1 MIIENHDKKK
11 VAIIIIYGIFK
22 YIYRFILILK
32 KEKVDDIIKKLK
44 IKQLIIKVSEEEHD
58 IIKRVALDHKMFMK
72 DLIITAVAEFINKIR
87 KGPK

>member
-1 MIIENHDKKK
+1 M
-11 VAIIIIYGIFK
+11 
-22 YIYRFILILK
+22 
-32 KEKVDDIIKKLK
+32 DDIIKKLK